1 MTQRDPAA
9 RRRAMDTTLAH
20 ADGDP
25 FSRQGAVNPPVY
37 RASTILYPTVG
48 EYEAARDPA
57 RRFDVVR
64 YGQLGTPTT
73 FALEQAVAAIEG
85 GYRAMLLPSGLAAVT
100 ATLQALLSSGDHV
113 RGSRRAGHRRGGPC
127 RGPRRRHGQHVGEP
141 LLLRRVRAGRGCL
154 DSSRDQVLCR
164 PLGRDDGDDHDDRAA
179 VRASALHGG
188 RPGTLCERRR
198 CVPRPARAAHVGRAA
213 RAPPAERGTGGRVAT
228 HAAGGCARALPR
240 VAGRPRLRD
249 LEA

>member
-1 MTQRDPAA
+1 
-9 RRRAMDTTLAH
+9 MDTTLAH

-25 FSRQGAVNPPVY
+25 FSRHGAVNPPVY

-113 RGSRRAGHRRGGPC
+113 LMVDTTYASTRRFCDSTLSRFG
-127 RGPRRRHGQHVGEP
+127 VTTTYYDP
-141 LLLRRVRAGRGCL
+141 L
-154 DSSRDQVLCR
+154 
-164 PLGRDDGDDHDDRAA
+164 
-179 VRASALHGG
+179 
-188 RPGTLCERRR
+188 
-198 CVPRPARAAHVGRAA
+198 
-213 RAPPAERGTGGRVAT
+213 
-228 HAAGGCARALPR
+228 AGGAIEKLFRPNTR
-240 VAGRPRLRD
+240 VVF
-249 LEA
+249 LESP

>member
-1 MTQRDPAA
+1 
-9 RRRAMDTTLAH
+9 MDTTLAH

-25 FSRQGAVNPPVY
+25 FSRHGAVNPPVY

-100 ATLQALLSSGDHV
+100 ATLQALLSSGRLKIAAELPLAEVLKRELLHFKV
-113 RGSRRAGHRRGGPC
+113 KITVAGNETFEAWRER
-127 RGPRRRHGQHVGEP
+127 
-141 LLLRRVRAGRGCL
+141 
-154 DSSRDQVLCR
+154 
-164 PLGRDDGDDHDDRAA
+164 DHDDLVLALALALYVGSFPPVYWA
-179 VRASALHGG
+179 VF
-188 RPGTLCERRR
+188 
-198 CVPRPARAAHVGRAA
+198 
-213 RAPPAERGTGGRVAT
+213 
-228 HAAGGCARALPR
+228 
-240 VAGRPRLRD
+240 
-249 LEA
+249 